1 MNRKYYVKLTD
12 EEKIKIRK
20 ILNDATTPKTIRNR
34 CNILFMADESVGKPP
49 IQEQIAV
56 RCAVSDV
63 TVYKTVKEYQMQG
76 LSVCLRRRVHKTPPK
91 PPIVT
96 GEIEARIIA
105 LACSEPPKGYS
116 RWSVRLL
123 RDKVVELQIV
133 DCIGRETIR
142 TTLKKHNLNR
152 I

>member
-1 MNRKYYVKLTD
+1 MNRKYYVKLSD
-12 EEKIKIRK
+12 EEKVKIRE
-20 ILNDATTPKTIRNR
+20 ILNGSTTPKTLRNR
-34 CNILFMADESVGKPP
+34 CNILLMADESVGKPP
-49 IQEQIAV
+49 IHEQIAA
-56 RCAVSDV
+56 RCGVSEV

-76 LSVCLRRRVHKTPPK
+76 LSVCLRRRIHKTPPRA
-91 PPIVT
+91 PIVT

-105 LACSEPPKGYS
+105 LACSEPPKGYA

-133 DCIGRETIR
+133 DSIGRETIR